1 MPELPEVETV
11 RQQLH
16 EQLRGFHITHIDIW
30 KRGREFPRGSQFIE
44 ALVGKRIRAVE
55 RRAKLLMWRFDDDS
69 TLIAHLKMTGRF
81 VFVETPYAPQKHDRI
96 RFDLQDPL
104 GERKTVIWADIRQF
118 GFVKVITE
126 KERQE
131 ILNSY
136 GPEPLEH
143 SAAELTAFIPANTGR
158 SIKSVLLDQTV
169 IAGLGNIYADEACHR
184 AKILPTR
191 PAQDITRPERL
202 RLMQCAQEVL
212 RESLARKGTSA
223 NNYVDTKGERGSF
236 VEILRVY
243 GRGGEPCLVCKT
255 PIEKITH
262 VQRGTHFC
270 PTCQI

>member
-16 EQLRGFHITHIDIW
+16 EHLRGFHITHIDLW
-30 KRGREFPRGSQFIE
+30 KRGREFPSGSQFTE

-55 RRAKLLMWRFDDDS
+55 RRAKLLMWRFEDDS

-96 RFDLQDPL
+96 RFDLEDPL

-118 GFVKVITE
+118 GFVKLIDE

-131 ILNSY
+131 ILKSY

-143 SAAELTAFIPANTGR
+143 SAAELTAFIPVNTGR
-158 SIKSVLLDQTV
+158 SIKAVLLDQTV
-169 IAGLGNIYADEACHR
+169 IAGIGNIYADEACHR
-184 AKILPTR
+184 AKILPMR
-191 PAQDITRPERL
+191 LAQDLTRPERL
-202 RLMQCAQEVL
+202 RLMQCTQAVL
-212 RESLARKGTSA
+212 RESLAHKGTSA
-223 NNYVDTKGERGSF
+223 NNYVDTNGERGSF
-236 VEILRVY
+236 VDILRVY
-243 GRGGEPCLVCKT
+243 GREGEPCTTCAT
-255 PIEKITH
+255 PIQKVTH

-270 PTCQI
+270 SSCQI